1 MEAITQ
7 TGEERLGKELFF
19 HFDPAEY
26 SRKVFGMYGG
36 EPQQITLQFA
46 ANMANIVFDRFGRDR
61 ILTPTPAG
69 FTVTVEV
76 VPSPQ
81 FFAWLT
87 GLGTSVQVLSPQ
99 PVARQFQAHLRSVL
113 ALYG

>member
-1 MEAITQ
+1 
-7 TGEERLGKELFF
+7 
-19 HFDPAEY
+19 
-26 SRKVFGMYGG
+26 MYGG

-69 FTVTVEV
+69 FTITVEV